1 MKKDTIFFTADGKG
15 LTSTSANHIANLA
28 KEMIRNILTSLDE
41 MTFYSTNV
49 SLISGNKPHTLNQ
62 GITDTDVMTVIDKLH
77 EVSAAKSLIAWL
89 REAIKARERL
99 LDETRDLSL
108 EQFAE
113 IEGIELK
120 ERPQQEKIMTEDEY
134 FASRPLDERCRYY
147 ELETLASTLGKAI
160 HPGGSFAE
168 ARTDL
173 QAKVS
178 KPHSVEDDGRDTEI
192 YTYAPTVDESVVE
205 DVYFNIQKQYR
216 EAQSRLNSMKHE
228 CLKAIEEST
237 VAATGKYS
245 KDLAEWTNQRTL
257 LEARRMEY
265 IERRAKELNALRII
279 IPQSLTDIYEK
290 VSDLHKN
297 KA

>member
-1 MKKDTIFFTADGKG
+1 MKKDTVFFTADGKG

-49 SLISGNKPHTLNQ
+49 SLISGEKPHTLNQ
-62 GITDTDVMTVIDKLH
+62 GVTDTDVMAVIDKLR

-89 REAIKARERL
+89 REAIKAKERL
-99 LDETRDLSL
+99 LNETRDISL
-108 EQFAE
+108 ERFAE
-113 IEGIELK
+113 IEGIKLNEQPRQN
-120 ERPQQEKIMTEDEY
+120 EIMTEDEY

-173 QAKVS
+173 QTKGT
-178 KPHSVEDDGRDTEI
+178 KPHSVEGNGRDTLI
-192 YTYAPTVDESVVE
+192 YTYTPTVDESVVE
-205 DVYFNIQKQYR
+205 DVYFTIQKQYR
-216 EAQSRLNSMKHE
+216 DAQSRLNAMKHE

-237 VAATGKYS
+237 VAAMSKYN
-245 KDLAEWTNQRTL
+245 KDLAQWTNERTL

-279 IPQSLTDIYEK
+279 IPPSLTDIYKK
-290 VSDLHKN
+290 VSDLQKN